1 MTFMMMMMM
10 HACIHGWMDEW
21 MDEYELCDI
30 ACDHADG
37 YDGVDYDV
45 NGEKKR
51 STVNRVGY
59 MLSVILFI
67 SVMMMM
73 MISLVLCCYMLH
85 IWTLHVSICVC
96 VFAMTALY
104 LFEYDDRKYRTSL
117 VFDTLSSLLH
127 DNE

>member
-1 MTFMMMMMM
+1 
-10 HACIHGWMDEW
+10 

-45 NGEKKR
+45 NGEKQR
-51 STVNRVGY
+51 SAVNRVGY

-73 MISLVLCCYMLH
+73 ICIVKCCYMLH
-85 IWTLHVSICVC
+85 IWSLHVSICVC

-104 LFEYDDRKYRTSL
+104 LSEYDERKYRTLL
-117 VFDTLSSLLH
+117 VFDNLSSLLH